1 MQSERR
7 KNNDILFHFRK
18 DDLPMTKLSQLK
30 IDPEFQNQ
38 INPPSFEETHQL
50 EMNILKEERVL
61 NPIITW
67 NGYIVDGHT
76 RYQILRKYPFIP
88 FEVIEKEFS
97 SRYEAL
103 AWICKN
109 QLGRR
114 NLTPEQKK
122 FLIGKQAEAEK
133 QIKSFHGNQYT
144 LASESGLVQNEPDRT
159 KHGSRSKVAAEHGTS
174 ESYVYRAEQFAKG
187 RRKPIKTIEKIL
199 EQSVSS
205 IPENAEDYY
214 GMDGLLYCGK
224 CHTPREAFFA
234 KGVAL
239 MGKNKH
245 PIECSCQRI
254 ERAKQEA
261 LISQQKH
268 SDLVR
273 RLKAEGFSDPAM
285 LDWKFENDNGRSPQM
300 CHAHR
305 YVEQWQT
312 MRAEN
317 LGLFL
322 WGGVGTGKSFLAGC
336 IANAL
341 MEQEVPVRMTSFARI
356 LNELNS
362 SFSGRNDIV
371 DKLCRYPLLIIDD
384 FGMERGT
391 EYALEQIY
399 NIVDSRYRSRKPL
412 IVTANL
418 TLDEIRHPQ
427 DTAHAR
433 IYDRLLEMCIPV
445 SCIGVSFRKENA
457 QEKLKRMKLL
467 IG

>member
-103 AWICKN
+103 VWICKN

-144 LASESGLVQNEPDRT
+144 FASESGLVQNEPDRT

-174 ESYVYRAEQFAKG
+174 ESYVYRAEQFARGVEAAEEAVPGAQEEILSGKI
-187 RRKPIKTIEKIL
+187 RATDREISSIAKVPKEKRPEVVAELRKPKAKRD
-199 EQSVSS
+199 SS
-205 IPENAEDYY
+205 ITDSYSSPS
-214 GMDGLLYCGK
+214 
-224 CHTPREAFFA
+224 
-234 KGVAL
+234 KG
-239 MGKNKH
+239 
-245 PIECSCQRI
+245 
-254 ERAKQEA
+254 
-261 LISQQKH
+261 
-268 SDLVR
+268 
-273 RLKAEGFSDPAM
+273 
-285 LDWKFENDNGRSPQM
+285 
-300 CHAHR
+300 
-305 YVEQWQT
+305 
-312 MRAEN
+312 
-317 LGLFL
+317 
-322 WGGVGTGKSFLAGC
+322 
-336 IANAL
+336 
-341 MEQEVPVRMTSFARI
+341 
-356 LNELNS
+356 NE
-362 SFSGRNDIV
+362 F
-371 DKLCRYPLLIIDD
+371 
-384 FGMERGT
+384 
-391 EYALEQIY
+391 
-399 NIVDSRYRSRKPL
+399 IVDSRYRSQKPL
-412 IVTANL
+412 IVTTNL